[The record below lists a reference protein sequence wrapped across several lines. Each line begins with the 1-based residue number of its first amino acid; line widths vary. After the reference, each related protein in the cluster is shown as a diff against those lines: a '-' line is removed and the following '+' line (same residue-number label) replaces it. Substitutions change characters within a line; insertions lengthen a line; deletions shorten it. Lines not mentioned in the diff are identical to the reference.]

1 MLRTP
6 EFTDIFISFDQKW
19 FVWYI
24 ENVRHVHPET
34 VAILWSVVRSPSS
47 SVGNALVYW
56 ASGSIPIGGG
66 DILKGI
72 SGATADSD
80 TSSPIFF
87 TWLKYCWKG
96 YKSRHDAIQPVC
108 WSQSSV
114 CVCVCVCVC
123 VYHSV
128 LTKTMFPPVHLRDL
142 IRLSPFF
149 FSSQYMNPWNF
160 KNENANG

>member
-80 TSSPIFF
+80 TSSPIVF

-108 WSQSSV
+108 WSQSFV
-114 CVCVCVCVC
+114 CVCVCVC
-123 VYHSV
+123 
-128 LTKTMFPPVHLRDL
+128 
-142 IRLSPFF
+142 LSFCANENNVSARAFARSNQTLSFF